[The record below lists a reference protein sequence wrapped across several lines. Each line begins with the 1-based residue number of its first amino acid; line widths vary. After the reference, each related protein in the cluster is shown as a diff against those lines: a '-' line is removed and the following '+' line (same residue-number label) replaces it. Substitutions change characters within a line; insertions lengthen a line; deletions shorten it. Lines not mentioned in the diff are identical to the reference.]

1 MFSTGFL
8 FCEKVQ
14 LLKHVENVETA
25 SVEKRAVEIMLVKLL
40 FHKAGLFC
48 KYKKRTFFQL
58 EERPL
63 FAECVYLT
71 GIQTVKYIL
80 RNAYL
85 SGEERCT
92 LKMSWLRC
100 QLLPQ
105 HCQIQPVHAAVAVA
119 VCQCCSGFRQG
130 LAVQQVLL

>member
-1 MFSTGFL
+1 MWKTKIELKIGKPVETAMFSTGFL
-8 FCEKVQ
+8 FCGKVQ
-14 LLKHVENVETA
+14 LLKHVENVETV
-25 SVEKRAVEIMLVKLL
+25 SVEKRTVEIMLVKLL
-40 FHKAGLFC
+40 FHKARLFC

-92 LKMSWLRC
+92 LKMS
-100 QLLPQ
+100 
-105 HCQIQPVHAAVAVA
+105 
-119 VCQCCSGFRQG
+119 
-130 LAVQQVLL
+130 

>member
-1 MFSTGFL
+1 MKL
-8 FCEKVQ
+8 
-14 LLKHVENVETA
+14 VENVKTT
-25 SVEKRAVEIMLVKLL
+25 SVEKRAVEIMLLRLL

-71 GIQTVKYIL
+71 GIQTAKYIL

-85 SGEERCT
+85 SGKERCT
-92 LKMSWLRC
+92 LKMS
-100 QLLPQ
+100 
-105 HCQIQPVHAAVAVA
+105 
-119 VCQCCSGFRQG
+119 
-130 LAVQQVLL
+130 